1 MYNIGVDLVNINRIK
16 RLLERDKDAFLNKIF
31 NKKEIDYIIKS
42 NYKVETIS
50 GMFATK
56 EAVSKAFKTGISKDL
71 SWKDI
76 SVLHKETGQPYVVIS
91 EDVLSKLDE
100 KNCKFDV
107 SISHDTDYAVSFVIK
122 Y

>member
-16 RLLERDKDAFLNKIF
+16 RLLEKDKDAFLNKIF

-42 NYKVETIS
+42 NYKVETVS

-56 EAVSKAFKTGISKDL
+56 EAVSKAFKTGINKDL

-76 SVLHKETGQPYVVIS
+76 SILHKETGQPYVVIS
-91 EDVLSKLDE
+91 EDALLKMNE
-100 KNCKFDV
+100 KNCNFDV